1 MKIKKS
7 LFILWMFSILL
18 SCSNPQKN
26 IKETMIYPIT
36 EKKDVIDNYFDIEVK
51 DSYRDMLPS

>member
-51 DSYRDMLPS
+51 DSYRWL